1 MSPVFLGGILGALA
15 RAAVEEAIPH
25 DSFPWATL
33 LVNVVGAGLLGWV
46 VVKRPDWRPFVGTG
60 VCGALTTFSTFQLEL
75 LDLSLGLAVVYG
87 AASLAVGYAAV
98 RGGEW
103 VAAR

>member
-1 MSPVFLGGILGALA
+1 VSPVFLGGILGALA

-33 LVNVVGAGLLGWV
+33 LVNVVGAGLL
-46 VVKRPDWRPFVGTG
+46 VGTG